1 MTSTQTHLARGASTT
16 RHAVPGAPAP
26 STAAATARGPAAPRR
41 RPLVSHGT
49 GFLVVALA
57 FATAMAFSTV
67 PTPLYPLYQARDGL
81 PTVAVTVVFAA
92 YAVGVAAS
100 LYLVGHLSDRFG
112 RRRVLLLGLAAELV
126 AAVLFLALDGLAG
139 LVVARLVSGA
149 GIGAIT
155 ATATAH
161 LAELRAAAHPD
172 RGRDTGAVAGL
183 ANIGGLALGPLVG
196 GLLAQAA
203 PAPLTTPYVAFAV
216 LLAAAALAAFVVPET
231 VAPATG
237 PYAYRPQRVAVPRS
251 GRGAFVAAAAAAF
264 AGFAVFGLFTS
275 LTPAV
280 LSTVMH
286 EDSRL
291 VAGLVSAAVFASAAL
306 AQLVTGRVRP
316 RRQVGLAIAL
326 TLAGLAVLA
335 GSVWAASLPAFV
347 VSAVVAGSGVGIL
360 FRGALAAAG
369 SLAEP
374 GRRGEVLAGIFL
386 VAYVGL
392 AVPVLLLGLSL
403 TVEPLRLM
411 VVVFAAATAVLVG
424 AAAPGLARRA

>member
-1 MTSTQTHLARGASTT
+1 MTSTSTHTPDLVRTSP
-16 RHAVPGAPAP
+16 R
-26 STAAATARGPAAPRR
+26 ATRR
-41 RPLVSHGT
+41 RPHVSHGS

-67 PTPLYPLYQARDGL
+67 PTPLYPLYQVRDGL

-112 RRRVLLLGLAAELV
+112 RRRVLLLGLAGELV
-126 AAVLFLALDGLAG
+126 AAVLFLALDGLGG

-149 GIGAIT
+149 GIGAVT

-161 LAELRAAAHPD
+161 LAELRAVARPD
-172 RGRDTGAVAGL
+172 GPRDASAVAGL

-216 LLAAAALAAFVVPET
+216 LLAAAVLAAALVPET
-231 VAPATG
+231 VAPPVG

-275 LTPAV
+275 LTPSV

-306 AQLVTGRVRP
+306 AQLASGRLAAARQVALAVALTLTGLVVLAVS
-316 RRQVGLAIAL
+316 VGLA
-326 TLAGLAVLA
+326 
-335 GSVWAASLPAFV
+335 SLPGFV
-347 VSAVVAGSGVGIL
+347 ASAVVAGAGVGIL
-360 FRGALAAAG
+360 FRGALATAG

-374 GRRGEVLAGIFL
+374 QRRGEVLAGIFL

-411 VVVFAAATAVLVG
+411 VVVFAAATAVLV
-424 AAAPGLARRA
+424 ALAAPGLARRSPRG

>member
-1 MTSTQTHLARGASTT
+1 MTTTSTRTPGLAGTAPRAS
-16 RHAVPGAPAP
+16 
-26 STAAATARGPAAPRR
+26 RR
-41 RPLVSHGT
+41 RPLVSHGS

-67 PTPLYPLYQARDGL
+67 PTPLYPLYQVRDGL

-126 AAVLFLALDGLAG
+126 AAVLFLALDGLGG

-149 GIGAIT
+149 GIGAVT

-161 LAELRAAAHPD
+161 LAELRAVARPD
-172 RGRDTGAVAGL
+172 GPRDASAVAGL

-216 LLAAAALAAFVVPET
+216 LLAAAVLAAALVPET
-231 VAPATG
+231 VAPAAG

-251 GRGAFVAAAAAAF
+251 GRGTFVAAAAAAAAF

-275 LTPAV
+275 LTPSV
-280 LSTVMH
+280 LATVMH

-306 AQLVTGRVRP
+306 AQLASGRLAP
-316 RRQVGLAIAL
+316 ARQVALAVGL
-326 TLAGLAVLA
+326 TLTGLVVLA
-335 GSVWAASLPAFV
+335 ASVGFASLPGFV
-347 VSAVVAGSGVGIL
+347 ASAVVAGAGVGIL
-360 FRGALAAAG
+360 FRGALATAG

-374 GRRGEVLAGIFL
+374 HRRGEVLAGVFL

-411 VVVFAAATAVLVG
+411 VVVFAAATAVLV
-424 AAAPGLARRA
+424 ALAAPGLARRSARG

>member
-1 MTSTQTHLARGASTT
+1 MTSTSTHTPDLVRTSP
-16 RHAVPGAPAP
+16 R
-26 STAAATARGPAAPRR
+26 ATRR
-41 RPLVSHGT
+41 RPLVSHGS

-67 PTPLYPLYQARDGL
+67 PTPLYPLYQVRDGL

-126 AAVLFLALDGLAG
+126 AALLFLALDGLGG

-149 GIGAIT
+149 GIGAVT

-161 LAELRAAAHPD
+161 LAELRAVARPD
-172 RGRDTGAVAGL
+172 GPRDASAVAGL

-216 LLAAAALAAFVVPET
+216 LLAAAVLAAALVPET
-231 VAPATG
+231 VAPPVG

-275 LTPAV
+275 LTPSV

-306 AQLVTGRVRP
+306 AQLASGRLAAARQVALAVALTLTGLVVLAVS
-316 RRQVGLAIAL
+316 VGLA
-326 TLAGLAVLA
+326 
-335 GSVWAASLPAFV
+335 SLPGFV
-347 VSAVVAGSGVGIL
+347 ASAVVAGAGVGIL
-360 FRGALAAAG
+360 FRGALATAG

-374 GRRGEVLAGIFL
+374 QRRGEVLAGIFL

-411 VVVFAAATAVLVG
+411 VVVFAAATAVLV
-424 AAAPGLARRA
+424 ALAAPGLARRSPRG

>member
-1 MTSTQTHLARGASTT
+1 MTTTSTRTPGLAGT
-16 RHAVPGAPAP
+16 APRSA
-26 STAAATARGPAAPRR
+26 RR
-41 RPLVSHGT
+41 RPLVSHGS

-67 PTPLYPLYQARDGL
+67 PTPLYPLYQVRDGL

-112 RRRVLLLGLAAELV
+112 RRRVLLLGLAAQLV
-126 AAVLFLALDGLAG
+126 AAVLFLALDGLGG

-149 GIGAIT
+149 GIGAVT

-161 LAELRAAAHPD
+161 LAELRAVARPD
-172 RGRDTGAVAGL
+172 GPRDASAVAGL

-203 PAPLTTPYVAFAV
+203 PAPLATPYVAFIV
-216 LLAAAALAAFVVPET
+216 LLAAAVLAAALVPET
-231 VAPATG
+231 VSPSVG
-237 PYAYRPQRVAVPRS
+237 PYAYRPQRVAVPQS
-251 GRGAFVAAAAAAF
+251 GRSTFVAAAAAAF

-275 LTPAV
+275 LTPSV

-306 AQLVTGRVRP
+306 AQLASGRLAPTRQVALAVGLTLTGLVVLAVS
-316 RRQVGLAIAL
+316 VGLA
-326 TLAGLAVLA
+326 
-335 GSVWAASLPAFV
+335 SLPGFV
-347 VSAVVAGSGVGIL
+347 ASAVVAGAGVGIL
-360 FRGALAAAG
+360 FRGALATAG

-374 GRRGEVLAGIFL
+374 QRRGEVLAGIFL

-411 VVVFAAATAVLVG
+411 VVVFAAATAVLV
-424 AAAPGLARRA
+424 ALAAPGLARRSARG

>member
-1 MTSTQTHLARGASTT
+1 MTTT
-16 RHAVPGAPAP
+16 SAPPTRSAPARPDDAQRP
-26 STAAATARGPAAPRR
+26 SRPPRARRA
-41 RPLVSHGT
+41 RPLVSHGS

-67 PTPLYPLYQARDGL
+67 PTPLYPLYQARDDL

-126 AAVLFLALDGLAG
+126 AAVLFLLLDGLGG
-139 LVVARLVSGA
+139 LVVARLVSGV
-149 GIGAIT
+149 GIGAVT

-161 LAELRAAAHPD
+161 LAELRAAARP
-172 RGRDTGAVAGL
+172 GGPADTSAVAGL

-216 LLAAAALAAFVVPET
+216 LLTAAVLAAALVPET
-231 VAPATG
+231 VAPAAA
-237 PYAYRPQRVAVPRS
+237 PYRYRPQRVAVPRA
-251 GRGAFVAAAAAAF
+251 GRGTFAAAAAAAF

-275 LTPAV
+275 LTPSV
-280 LSTVMH
+280 LATVMH
-286 EDSRL
+286 EESRL
-291 VAGLVSAAVFASAAL
+291 VAGLVSAAVFATAAV
-306 AQLVTGRVRP
+306 AQLATGRLAR
-316 RRQVGLAIAL
+316 RRQVALAVAL
-326 TLAGLAVLA
+326 TLVGLALLA
-335 GSVWAASLPAFV
+335 VSVGTASLPGFV
-347 VSAVVAGSGVGIL
+347 ASAVVAGAGVGIL
-360 FRGALAAAG
+360 FRGALATAG
-369 SLAEP
+369 ALADP
-374 GRRGEVLAGIFL
+374 GRRGEVLAGVFL

-411 VVVFAAATAVLVG
+411 VVVFAAATALLVA
-424 AAAPGLARRA
+424 AAAPGLARRS

>member
-1 MTSTQTHLARGASTT
+1 MTSTSTHTPDLVRTSP
-16 RHAVPGAPAP
+16 R
-26 STAAATARGPAAPRR
+26 ATRR
-41 RPLVSHGT
+41 RPLVSHGS

-57 FATAMAFSTV
+57 FATAMSFSTV
-67 PTPLYPLYQARDGL
+67 PTPLYPLYQVRDGL

-126 AAVLFLALDGLAG
+126 AALLFLALDGLGG

-149 GIGAIT
+149 GIGAVT

-161 LAELRAAAHPD
+161 LAELRAVARPD
-172 RGRDTGAVAGL
+172 GSRDASAVAGL

-216 LLAAAALAAFVVPET
+216 LLAVAVLAAALVPET
-231 VAPATG
+231 VAPPVG

-251 GRGAFVAAAAAAF
+251 GRGTFVAAAVAAF

-275 LTPAV
+275 LTPSV
-280 LSTVMH
+280 LATVLH
-286 EDSRL
+286 EESRL

-306 AQLVTGRVRP
+306 AQIASGRLAA
-316 RRQVGLAIAL
+316 RRQVALAVAL
-326 TLAGLAVLA
+326 TLTGLVVLA
-335 GSVWAASLPAFV
+335 ASVGFASLPGFV
-347 VSAVVAGSGVGIL
+347 ASAVVAGAGVGIL
-360 FRGALAAAG
+360 FRGALATAG

-374 GRRGEVLAGIFL
+374 HRRGEVLAGIFL

-411 VVVFAAATAVLVG
+411 VVVFAAATAVLV
-424 AAAPGLARRA
+424 ALAAPGLARRSARG

>member
-1 MTSTQTHLARGASTT
+1 MTSTSTHTPGRARTSRGAT
-16 RHAVPGAPAP
+16 
-26 STAAATARGPAAPRR
+26 RR
-41 RPLVSHGT
+41 RPLVSHGS

-112 RRRVLLLGLAAELV
+112 RRRVLLLGLGAELV
-126 AAVLFLALDGLAG
+126 AALLFLALDGLGG

-149 GIGAIT
+149 GIGAVT

-161 LAELRAAAHPD
+161 LAELRAVARPD
-172 RGRDTGAVAGL
+172 GSRDASAVAGL

-216 LLAAAALAAFVVPET
+216 LLAAAVLAAALVPET
-231 VAPATG
+231 VAPPVG
-237 PYAYRPQRVAVPRS
+237 RYAYRPQRVAVPRS
-251 GRGAFVAAAAAAF
+251 GRGTFLAAAAAAF

-275 LTPAV
+275 LTPSV

-306 AQLVTGRVRP
+306 AQLASGRLAP
-316 RRQVGLAIAL
+316 ARQVALAVAL
-326 TLAGLAVLA
+326 TLTGLAVLA
-335 GSVWAASLPAFV
+335 VSVGLASLPGFV
-347 VSAVVAGSGVGIL
+347 ASAVVAGAGVGVL
-360 FRGALAAAG
+360 FRGALATAG

-374 GRRGEVLAGIFL
+374 HRRGEVLAGIFL

-411 VVVFAAATAVLVG
+411 VVVFAAATAVLV
-424 AAAPGLARRA
+424 ALAAPGLARPSVRA

>member
-1 MTSTQTHLARGASTT
+1 MTSTSTHTPDLVRTSP
-16 RHAVPGAPAP
+16 R
-26 STAAATARGPAAPRR
+26 ATRR
-41 RPLVSHGT
+41 RPHVSHGS

-67 PTPLYPLYQARDGL
+67 PTPLYPLYQVRDGL

-126 AAVLFLALDGLAG
+126 AAVLFLALDGLGG

-149 GIGAIT
+149 GIGAVT

-161 LAELRAAAHPD
+161 LAELRAVARPD
-172 RGRDTGAVAGL
+172 GPRDASAVAGL

-216 LLAAAALAAFVVPET
+216 LLAAAVLAAALVPET
-231 VAPATG
+231 VAPPVG

-275 LTPAV
+275 LTPSV

-306 AQLVTGRVRP
+306 AQLASGRLAAARQVALAVALTLTGLVVLAVS
-316 RRQVGLAIAL
+316 VGLA
-326 TLAGLAVLA
+326 
-335 GSVWAASLPAFV
+335 SLPGFV
-347 VSAVVAGSGVGIL
+347 ASAVVAGAGVGIL
-360 FRGALAAAG
+360 FRGALATAG

-374 GRRGEVLAGIFL
+374 QRRGEVLAGIFL

-411 VVVFAAATAVLVG
+411 VVVFAAATAVLV
-424 AAAPGLARRA
+424 ALAAPGLARRSPRG

>member
-1 MTSTQTHLARGASTT
+1 MTSTSTRT
-16 RHAVPGAPAP
+16 PDLVRTSPR
-26 STAAATARGPAAPRR
+26 ATRR
-41 RPLVSHGT
+41 RPHVSHGS

-67 PTPLYPLYQARDGL
+67 PTPLYPLYQVRDGL

-126 AAVLFLALDGLAG
+126 AAVLFLALDGLGG

-149 GIGAIT
+149 GIGAVT

-161 LAELRAAAHPD
+161 LAELRAVARPD
-172 RGRDTGAVAGL
+172 GPRDASAVAGL

-216 LLAAAALAAFVVPET
+216 LLAAAVLAAALVPET
-231 VAPATG
+231 VAPPVG
-237 PYAYRPQRVAVPRS
+237 LYAYRPQRVAVPRS

-275 LTPAV
+275 LTPSV

-306 AQLVTGRVRP
+306 AQLASGRLAAARQVALAVALTLTGLVVLAVS
-316 RRQVGLAIAL
+316 VGLA
-326 TLAGLAVLA
+326 
-335 GSVWAASLPAFV
+335 SLPGFV
-347 VSAVVAGSGVGIL
+347 VSAVVAGAGVGIL
-360 FRGALAAAG
+360 FRGALATAG

-374 GRRGEVLAGIFL
+374 QRRGEVLAGIFL

-411 VVVFAAATAVLVG
+411 VVVFAAATAVLV
-424 AAAPGLARRA
+424 ALAAPGLARRSARG

>member
-1 MTSTQTHLARGASTT
+1 MTSTSTHTPDLVRTSP
-16 RHAVPGAPAP
+16 R
-26 STAAATARGPAAPRR
+26 ATRR
-41 RPLVSHGT
+41 RPHVSHGS

-67 PTPLYPLYQARDGL
+67 PTPLYPLYQVRDGL

-126 AAVLFLALDGLAG
+126 AALLFLALDGLGG

-149 GIGAIT
+149 GIGAVT

-161 LAELRAAAHPD
+161 LAELRAVARPD
-172 RGRDTGAVAGL
+172 GPRDASAVAGL

-216 LLAAAALAAFVVPET
+216 LLAAAMLAAAPVPET
-231 VAPATG
+231 VAPPVG

-275 LTPAV
+275 LTPSV

-306 AQLVTGRVRP
+306 AQLASGRLAAARQVALAVALTLTGLVVLAVS
-316 RRQVGLAIAL
+316 VGLA
-326 TLAGLAVLA
+326 
-335 GSVWAASLPAFV
+335 SLPGFV
-347 VSAVVAGSGVGIL
+347 ASAVVAGAGVGIL
-360 FRGALAAAG
+360 FRGALATAG
-369 SLAEP
+369 SLTEP
-374 GRRGEVLAGIFL
+374 QRRGEVLAGIFL

-411 VVVFAAATAVLVG
+411 VVVFAAATAVLV
-424 AAAPGLARRA
+424 ALAAPGLARRSPRG

>member
-1 MTSTQTHLARGASTT
+1 MTTTSASPT
-16 RHAVPGAPAP
+16 RPAPARP
-26 STAAATARGPAAPRR
+26 DGAQRPARPPRAR
-41 RPLVSHGT
+41 RARPLVSHGS

-112 RRRVLLLGLAAELV
+112 RRRVLVLGLVAELV
-126 AAVLFLALDGLAG
+126 AAVLFLLLDGLGG
-139 LVVARLVSGA
+139 LVVARLVSGV
-149 GIGAIT
+149 GIGAVT

-161 LAELRAAAHPD
+161 LAELRAAARP
-172 RGRDTGAVAGL
+172 GGPADTSAVAGL

-216 LLAAAALAAFVVPET
+216 LLAAAVLAAALVPET
-231 VAPATG
+231 VPPAAP
-237 PYAYRPQRVAVPRS
+237 YRYRPQRVAVPRA
-251 GRGAFVAAAAAAF
+251 GRGTFVAAAAAAF

-275 LTPAV
+275 LTPSV
-280 LSTVMH
+280 LATVMH
-286 EDSRL
+286 EESRL
-291 VAGLVSAAVFASAAL
+291 VAGLVSAAVFAAAAV
-306 AQLVTGRVRP
+306 AQLATGRLAR
-316 RRQVGLAIAL
+316 RRQVALAVAL
-326 TLAGLAVLA
+326 TLTGLAVLA
-335 GSVWAASLPAFV
+335 VSVGTASLPGFV
-347 VSAVVAGSGVGIL
+347 ASAVVAGAGVGIL
-360 FRGALAAAG
+360 FRGALATAGALAA
-369 SLAEP
+369 P
-374 GRRGEVLAGIFL
+374 GRRGEVLAGVFL

-411 VVVFAAATAVLVG
+411 VVVFAAATALLVA
-424 AAAPGLARRA
+424 AAAPGLARRS